1 MSFTW
6 VKSVRSSLAVF
17 LFLGVIT
24 GHALTPANL
33 EFLSFYKLDR
43 ESYISTKSAFEGV
56 ALSEDKSVEEI
67 VKELQELDPD
77 FASELVKD
85 EDYWKLNFLLDRGW
99 NLKTPNS
106 EGKELLVLAL
116 EQGHDPVINL
126 TLKYGAWKSAR
137 DRLNSEILR
146 EAGQEGNEYYA
157 DILKSWEN
165 PSKKLLEKP
174 TSDSFKV
181 DGISRSQRRMLEELA
196 PMAPMV
202 GAAPDQKFSKVE
214 VPFATNRSTVAK
226 YQNRIHTPEGAEAFY
241 SFTNGGRISY
251 GVAEVTIPKTH
262 QRGKLEDRGL
272 LEFTRD
278 ASKHVI
284 LQKLSLT
291 TSEDFFA
298 DLGARIKKREELFDG
313 IPQSKDLFVYI
324 HGFNVDFSYAMRK
337 TAQIMYDMDYPGL
350 SIAFSWPARAVSVP
364 LPVDF
369 KDDVQRAE
377 DSVVVLES
385 FLHSLLTKYP
395 DRKIHIIAHSLGTR
409 VLSKVMV
416 NLARSL
422 SVEGLVEGTKKL
434 FGEVI
439 LAAPAIDADTFVN
452 NWAAQITP
460 LCDRMSIFASDD
472 DFALKVQ
479 FLAEDPGFS
488 FPLGLWNSK
497 NDQHA
502 LAKGVVNFDLSN
514 LSAGTFSLDH
524 SVYSEVPVAIDH
536 MKLLIHDKAGEDRF
550 GQVGYIFKTSAVDF
564 FSRES
569 RELWKFLEI

>member
-1 MSFTW
+1 MSFPW
-6 VKSVRSSLAVF
+6 AKNFFRSLAVF
-17 LFLGVIT
+17 LFLLVSKV
-24 GHALTPANL
+24 HALEPANL

-43 ESYISTKSAFEGV
+43 ESFIETKKAFEGV
-56 ALSEDKSVEEI
+56 ALSENKSVED
-67 VKELQELDPD
+67 VVRELQKLDPD

-85 EDYWKLNFLLDRGW
+85 EDYWKLNFLLNNGW
-99 NLKTPNS
+99 DLKVPNS
-106 EGKELLVLAL
+106 EGKDLLVLAI

-126 TLKYGAWKSAR
+126 TLKYGAWKIAR
-137 DRLNSEILR
+137 NRVNSDILK
-146 EAGQEGNEYYA
+146 EAGQEGNGYYSSLLS
-157 DILKSWEN
+157 DWES

-174 TSDSFKV
+174 SSESFKV
-181 DGISRSQRRMLEELA
+181 DGVSRSQRSLLEQLA
-196 PMAPMV
+196 PMAPAIEM
-202 GAAPDQKFSKVE
+202 AQEQKFSKVE
-214 VPFATNRSTVAK
+214 VPFATNRATVAK
-226 YQNRIHTPEGAEAFY
+226 YENRIHTPEGAEAFY

-251 GVAEVTIPKTH
+251 GVAEVTIPKIH
-262 QRGKLEDRGL
+262 QRGKLEERGL

-291 TSEDFFA
+291 SSEDFFA
-298 DLGARIKKREELFDG
+298 DLGARMKKREELFEG
-313 IPQSKDLFVYI
+313 VPQSKDLFVYI

-350 SIAFSWPARAVSVP
+350 SIAFSWPARAVSIP
-364 LPVDF
+364 IPADF
-369 KDDVQRAE
+369 KEDVQRAE

-385 FLHSLLTKYP
+385 FMRELLAKYP
-395 DRKIHIIAHSLGTR
+395 NRKIHIIAHSLGTR

-416 NLARSL
+416 NLARTMN
-422 SVEGLVEGTKKL
+422 VDGLVGGAKKL

-439 LAAPAIDADTFVN
+439 LAAPAIDADVFVN

-502 LAKGVVNFDLSN
+502 LARGVANFDLSS

-536 MKLLIHDKAGEDRF
+536 MKLLVHDKAGEDRF
-550 GQVGYIFKTSAVDF
+550 AQVGYIFKTSAVDF

-569 RELWKFLEI
+569 RELWKFLEL

>member
-1 MSFTW
+1 MSFPW
-6 VKSVRSSLAVF
+6 VKSVFKGLAAF
-17 LFLGVIT
+17 LFLIVIQIN
-24 GHALTPANL
+24 AIEPSNL
-33 EFLSFYKLDR
+33 EFLSFYKTDR
-43 ESYISTKSAFEGV
+43 ESFIATKRAFEGV
-56 ALSEDKSVEEI
+56 ALTENKSVKEV
-67 VKELQELDPD
+67 VKELQKLDPD

-85 EDYWKLNFLLDRGW
+85 EDYWKLNFLLDSGW
-99 NLKTPNS
+99 DLAVPNS
-106 EGKELLVLAL
+106 EGKDLLVLAL
-116 EQGHDPVINL
+116 EQGHDPVIEL
-126 TLKYGAWKSAR
+126 TLKYGAWKLAR
-137 DRLNSEILR
+137 ARKNSEILR
-146 EAGQEGNEYYA
+146 DAGQEGNDYYA
-157 DILKSWEN
+157 HILKGWES
-165 PSKKLLEKP
+165 PTDKLREKP
-174 TSDSFKV
+174 TSESFKV
-181 DGISRSQRRMLEELA
+181 DGVSRSNRRMLEQLA
-196 PMAPMV
+196 PMAPAV
-202 GAAPDQKFSKVE
+202 EAAQDQKFSKVE
-214 VPFATNRSTVAK
+214 VPFATNRATVAK

-241 SFTNGGRISY
+241 SFTNGGRVSY
-251 GVAEVTIPKTH
+251 GVAEVSIPKTH
-262 QRGKLEDRGL
+262 QRGKLEDRGI

-278 ASKHVI
+278 PSKHVI

-291 TSEDFFA
+291 TSQDFFA
-298 DLGARIKKREELFDG
+298 DLGARMKKREELFDG
-313 IPQSKDLFVYI
+313 VPQSKDLFVYI

-350 SIAFSWPARAVSVP
+350 SIAFSWPARAVSIP
-364 LPVDF
+364 LPSDF

-377 DSVVVLES
+377 DSVVVLEA
-385 FLHSLLTKYP
+385 FMRELLEKYP

-409 VLSKVMV
+409 VLSRVMV
-416 NLARSL
+416 NLARTMN
-422 SVEGLVEGTKKL
+422 VDGLVGGVKKL

-479 FLAEDPGFS
+479 FLAEDASFS
-488 FPLGLWNSK
+488 FPLGLWNAK

-502 LAKGVVNFDLSN
+502 LARGVLNFDLSN
-514 LSAGTFSLDH
+514 LSAGTYSLDH

-550 GQVGYIFKTSAVDF
+550 GQVGYIFKTSAIDF